1 MKYLDRQ
8 FPLYTEAFRIGPPL
22 LTQVRDAPD
31 DMATD
36 VSKNGWMVKIEDGAS
51 ACWQFNVTGMMSH
64 DSGCATQH
72 SMDLPTLLSLA
83 TTIFSDLRDN
93 EWIDKYTDYLVLDL
107 SLYFPAQKVFSSLR
121 LTVKQEDVGHL
132 STSTAVELHR
142 LFQYENASDFVM
154 LVSYII
160 FLSLFVVHL
169 IKQVIT
175 IKKEGKKFF
184 SSMWNIFALVS
195 MIGSAAAIC
204 IFGIRYHSAS
214 EALAKLTE
222 AKDDCDAE
230 EPIFLELVYVGE
242 KRHHARDYVFF
253 ALGDVAVGQNRS
265 VTMVLHA
272 FDVPTDAVI
281 VVMQLSWWDHSAA
294 FRVFFRYDTP
304 PTEELYDDMKVQVDI
319 SGSAIRCNCNVPRPE
334 AVIGG
339 SLHVLPNSIDY
350 DSIFRDPDILNDN
363 NLVFYTVIA
372 EWALYLGR
380 KTDRSATTGNEKQL
394 PQLSVLPPD
403 RMPAPYLYQITVTTG
418 SMLGA
423 GTSARIGFQ
432 VFGSKSKTKV
442 KMMNP
447 DGESLLRGGS
457 YDIIMPLKTS
467 LGHLELLNIWH
478 DNTGVDETS
487 WFLKDIIVKD
497 LQTEEVYQFIC
508 HDWLSEDRG
517 DFQVQKVLHVAT
529 REQLGSFS
537 NLFRE
542 NTDGMF
548 YDQHLW
554 TSSLVSPEG
563 SSFTK
568 SERLSCCCAVF
579 NSMMLANAMWYKS
592 DEGFLTKNFV
602 YDLGFVQITL
612 QEDWS

>member
-1 MKYLDRQ
+1 MLPVGNSTVLDTSAPLFEMDFIDVNSVDVSPKQQLKNMRDQQWKSDRQ
-8 FPLYTEAFRIGPPL
+8 LRNAGLSLMETMERAADSLLAILPDTEDYVRTFENDDVIVTVARSAKKDGVTLQGGQVNVSASLTHCASDGVTDAKMIVMQRNLFSWNSSTLGKNVTTPVTMFSWGPRHFGHNCTVQINISKPLAFRSTEQPRR
-22 LTQVRDAPD
+22 QKREVQ
-31 DMATD
+31 
-36 VSKNGWMVKIEDGAS
+36 E
-51 ACWQFNVTGMMSH
+51 H
-64 DSGCATQH
+64 DSDGT
-72 SMDLPTLLSLA
+72 
-83 TTIFSDLRDN
+83 
-93 EWIDKYTDYLVLDL
+93 K
-107 SLYFPAQKVFSSLR
+107 
-121 LTVKQEDVGHL
+121 
-132 STSTAVELHR
+132 
-142 LFQYENASDFVM
+142 
-154 LVSYII
+154 
-160 FLSLFVVHL
+160 
-169 IKQVIT
+169 
-175 IKKEGKKFF
+175 
-184 SSMWNIFALVS
+184 
-195 MIGSAAAIC
+195 
-204 IFGIRYHSAS
+204 
-214 EALAKLTE
+214 
-222 AKDDCDAE
+222 
-230 EPIFLELVYVGE
+230 
-242 KRHHARDYVFF
+242 F

-568 SERLSCCCAVF
+568 SERLYCCCAVF